1 MVRKDKANK
10 SKNDATVEVQLKDNR
25 ALADLEELVRRRCDK
40 GRLLACLH
48 LISRGGFGLDNW
60 RKLTG
65 KDLRSLKGAINR
77 FRQCANEIASINRHT
92 FGLVLL
98 QMGSKDLRLLPER
111 LQIYADLLEATTKD
125 SGPRRHPEHHGY
137 KFLLTEHVK
146 ERTRTWCDKEVS
158 ALINAVQDKT
168 DRDKTYDAA
177 AHKDWRRKNYDRLLR
192 RFRPPSGLPPP
203 PNAR

>member
-1 MVRKDKANK
+1 VAVVRKDKDNK
-10 SKNDATVEVQLKDNR
+10 SKNDATVPGLE
-25 ALADLEELVRRRCDK
+25 ALVELDCDK
-40 GRLLACLH
+40 HRLLACLQS
-48 LISRGGFGLDNW
+48 ISGGGFGLDDW

-92 FGLVLL
+92 FGLLLL
-98 QMGSKDLRLLPER
+98 QMGSKDLRLLPKR
-111 LQIYADLLEATTKD
+111 LQIYAAHLEATTKD
-125 SGPRRHPEHHGY
+125 SGPRKHPEHHAA
-137 KFLLTEHVK
+137 KFFLVNHVK
-146 ERTRTWCDKEVS
+146 EITRRWCDEEVS
-158 ALINAVQDKT
+158 ALIDAVRDKT

-177 AHKDWRRKNYDRLLR
+177 AHKDWRHKNYDRLLR